1 MLSYLENFVLKQG
14 NMRIL
19 ENLEN
24 DKFFL
29 KELEFKKLSGH
40 QSHLSGYLSGACLPN
55 LKMKYSDY
63 KGKF

>member
-24 DKFFL
+24 DQFFL
-29 KELEFKKLSGH
+29 KELEF
-40 QSHLSGYLSGACLPN
+40 
-55 LKMKYSDY
+55 
-63 KGKF
+63 